1 MEIQY
6 VNENL
11 APGHLGYF
19 FVVLSFGAA
28 LLSLIAYIFFSRN
41 STKTSWRN
49 IGRTA
54 FFVHGIGV
62 IGIFTTLF
70 YLIYSHQ
77 FQYNYV
83 WAHSSLDLP
92 AHYMISCFW
101 EGQEGS
107 FLLWT
112 FWHFVLGAVLI
123 FKARSWEGPVMT
135 IMALAQVTLASMLLG
150 LDSLSIFGTIV
161 EIPRLGSN
169 PFLLLRKAFPDL
181 PVFSMVNP
189 GTNIVDYVNK
199 IEDGRGLN
207 ALLQNYWM
215 VIHPPVLFL
224 GFASTIVPFAFA
236 MGGLWHK
243 RFGEWVRPAMPWM
256 VFSGLFLGT
265 GILMGG
271 AWAYEALSFGGFWAW
286 DPVENGSLV
295 PWIILIAGLHTM
307 MIYRARK
314 TALLSS
320 YIFVTLTFL
329 LILYATFLTRSGVLG
344 DTSVHSFTDL
354 GLSGQL
360 LIFMFAFIIIAI
372 VSLVMRWKSIP
383 TTQKEESTWSREF
396 WMFIGALILSL
407 SALHIISI
415 TSIPVFNKLAN
426 YFINLLHLNFA
437 QVKLAQPTN
446 IIDTYH
452 QLQIPFAV
460 IIAVLSAI
468 GHYLTYIKTQKNG
481 FFRNVIIAAI
491 IGAMLTAIMAFA
503 VNLSDIRYLIL
514 LWAGFFSAAANADV
528 MFTFWRKRN
537 FNLSGA
543 AVAHVGFGLLLAGA
557 LVSNAKKETISIN
570 TEKFKPFTDAS
581 AKEQMENKVL
591 FKDLPVQMSD
601 YKVTFLGD
609 SSDPKHI
616 YFRVNYK
623 RMGKS
628 EEDIKEEFDL
638 YPYVIYNKEKDQFMS
653 TSPST
658 RHYWHKDI
666 FTHITAAS
674 NKNEPEYQV
683 KYDTSFTYQ
692 VTKGFGI
699 TLDSFDILVADLI
712 TEATKNESGQDVY
725 RLTMV
730 VKVNDGMN
738 TYTAQ
743 PKFLLDGSQISYE
756 DAEIHTFGLK
766 FSYRMVH
773 PETGKHELV
782 VIKGNRPAPQFITL
796 KAMVFPF
803 INLLW
808 FGCIVMIVGFGIAL
822 FRRMKEYKTE

>member
-54 FFVHGIGV
+54 FFAHGIGV

-112 FWHFVLGAVLI
+112 FWHFILGIVLVW
-123 FKARSWEGPVMT
+123 KSRSWEGPVMT
-135 IMALAQVTLASMLLG
+135 IVMLAQVTLASMLLG
-150 LDSLSIFGTIV
+150 LDSISIFGTMV
-161 EIPRLGSN
+161 EIPRIGSN
-169 PFLLLRKAFPDL
+169 PFLLLRKAFTDL
-181 PVFSMVNP
+181 PIFDANALQGNP
-189 GTNIVDYVNK
+189 CKVITIKDGIKYIDYRNC
-199 IEDGRGLN
+199 IADGRGLN

-243 RFGEWVRPAMPWM
+243 RYGEWVKPAMPWM
-256 VFSGLFLGT
+256 VFAGMWLGT

-295 PWIILIAGLHTM
+295 PWMILIAGLHTM

-314 TALLSS
+314 SALLSS
-320 YIFVTLTFL
+320 YIFVSLTFL
-329 LILYATFLTRSGVLG
+329 LVLYATFLTRSGVLG
-344 DTSVHSFTDL
+344 DSSVHSFTDL

-360 LIFMFAFIIIAI
+360 LIFMFAFIIIAL
-372 VSLVMRWKSIP
+372 VSLIYRWKNIP
-383 TTQKEESTWSREF
+383 TTEKEENTWSREF
-396 WMFIGALILSL
+396 WMFIGALVLSL
-407 SALHIISI
+407 AALHIISI
-415 TSIPVFNKLAN
+415 TSIPVVNKVLGT
-426 YFINLLHLNFA
+426 
-437 QVKLAQPTN
+437 KLSPPTDP
-446 IIDTYH
+446 IKTYH

-460 IIAVLSAI
+460 IIAILSAI
-468 GHYLTYIKTQKNG
+468 GQYFTYIRTQKNS
-481 FFRNVIIAAI
+481 FFRNVIIAAVV
-491 IGAMLTAIMAFA
+491 GVMLTAIMAFA
-503 VNLSDIRYLIL
+503 VQLTDIRYLIL
-514 LWAGFFSAAANADV
+514 LWAGFFAAAANADV
-528 MFTFWRKRN
+528 MFTFWRRKN

-570 TEKFKPFTDAS
+570 TEKFKPFADAS

-591 FKDLPVQMSD
+591 FKDLPVQMAD
-601 YKVTFLGD
+601 YKVTFQGD

-616 YFRVNYK
+616 YFKVNYK
-623 RMGKS
+623 RMGKT
-628 EEDIKEEFDL
+628 EEDIKEEFNL
-638 YPYVIYNKEKDQFMS
+638 FPYVIYNKEKDQFMS

-683 KYDTSFTYQ
+683 KYDTSITYQ

-699 TLDSFDILVADLI
+699 TLDSFDILVADLV
-712 TEATKNESGQDVY
+712 TEATKNERGEDVY

-730 VKVNDGMN
+730 VKANDGMN
-738 TYTAQ
+738 TYTAE
-743 PKFLLDGSQISYE
+743 PKFFLEGSQISYE

-773 PETGKHELV
+773 PESGKHELV

-808 FGCIVMIVGFGIAL
+808 LGCIVMVVGFGIAL

>member
-6 VNENL
+6 INENL

-28 LLSLIAYIFFSRN
+28 LLSLIAYIFFSKN
-41 STKTSWRN
+41 TSQTSWRN

-54 FFVHGIGV
+54 FFAHGIGV

-70 YLIYSHQ
+70 YLIHAHQ

-92 AHYMISCFW
+92 THYMISCFW

-112 FWHFVLGAVLI
+112 FWHFVLGAILI
-123 FKARSWEGPVMT
+123 WKARSWEGPVMV

-150 LDSLSIFGTIV
+150 LDSISIFGLTTV
-161 EIPRLGSN
+161 EIPRIGSN

-181 PVFSMVNP
+181 PVFGHAN
-189 GTNIVDYVNK
+189 YVSL

-215 VIHPPVLFL
+215 VIHPPVLFI

-243 RFGEWVRPAMPWM
+243 RYGEWVRPAMPWM
-256 VFSGLFLGT
+256 VFSGMSLGT

-314 TALLSS
+314 TALVSS

-344 DTSVHSFTDL
+344 DSSVHSFTDL

-360 LIFMFAFIIIAI
+360 LLFMFAFIIIAL
-372 VSLVMRWKSIP
+372 VSFIIRWKHIP
-383 TTQKEESTWSREF
+383 TTEKEESTWSREF
-396 WMFIGALILSL
+396 WMFIGALVLSL

-426 YFINLLHLNFA
+426 YFIGLFGLNFSE
-437 QVKLAQPTN
+437 VKLAQPTN
-446 IIDTYH
+446 VTDTYH
-452 QLQIPFAV
+452 QLQIPFA
-460 IIAVLSAI
+460 ILIAILSAC
-468 GHYLTYIKTQKNG
+468 GQYLTYIKTQKNAFG
-481 FFRNVIIAAI
+481 RNVAI
-491 IGAMLTAIMAFA
+491 SAVVAIMLTAIMAFT
-503 VNLSDIRYLIL
+503 VQLSDVRYLIL
-514 LWAGFFSAAANADV
+514 LWSGFFAAVANADV

-543 AVAHVGFGLLLAGA
+543 AVAHVGFGLLLVGA
-557 LVSNAKKETISIN
+557 LISNAKKETISLN
-570 TEKFKPFTDAS
+570 TEKYKPFEEAS

-591 FKDLPVQMSD
+591 FKDIPVQMAD

-616 YFRVNYK
+616 YFKVNYK

-628 EEDIKEEFDL
+628 EDDVKEEFDL
-638 YPYVIYNKEKDQFMS
+638 FPYVIYNKEKDQFMS

-658 RHYWHKDI
+658 RHYLHKDI

-674 NKNEPEYQV
+674 NKNLPEYQV
-683 KYDTSFTYQ
+683 KYDTSLTYE
-692 VTKGFGI
+692 VEKGFGV
-699 TLDSFDILVADLI
+699 TLDSFDILV
-712 TEATKNESGQDVY
+712 NDVY
-725 RLTMV
+725 TDSSSVDGKTIYRLGMEIIVT
-730 VKVNDGMN
+730 DGN
-738 TYTAQ
+738 FKHTAE
-743 PKFLLDGSQISYE
+743 PKLIFDGSNVNYE
-756 DAEIHTFGLK
+756 DAEVHAFGLK
-766 FSYRMVH
+766 FHYKIVNANH
-773 PETGKHELV
+773 KHELV
-782 VIKGNRPAPQFITL
+782 VFKGNRPAPQFITL

-803 INLLW
+803 INVLW
-808 FGCIVMIVGFGIAL
+808 LGCIVMVTGFGIAL
-822 FRRMKEYKTE
+822 FRRAKEYRTE